1 MDFEAAGTSEAAST
15 LECLRQRILSTV
27 SDWVS
32 RCQIRL
38 VTSNFGTSTGT
49 ICVLFDDSCSY
60 DDGNT
65 LSSSLIDNRQFETDI
80 NTSFVDS
87 DSWPGLRVCA
97 AVDGRQCHA
106 TVEHVFDMVAVIP
119 TSQIRW
125 DLSRIQLIWID
136 LFAFYCVWL
145 LYNKTVFIWHVYY
158 IKIQHTSGVT
168 NFYHFTQP
176 YATSSISSLDT
187 EHTMLLNSTS
197 FERLFNFLQLTYL
210 DYWL

>member
-1 MDFEAAGTSEAAST
+1 MFTPAYSLDCQWMT
-15 LECLRQRILSTV
+15 Q
-27 SDWVS
+27 WVS
-32 RCQIRL
+32 RCRIRL

-97 AVDGRQCHA
+97 AMDGRQCHA

-136 LFAFYCVWL
+136 LLAFYCVWL

-158 IKIQHTSGVT
+158 NKIQHTSGGPVKFIST
-168 NFYHFTQP
+168 QYTCLTHFYHFTQP
-176 YATSSISSLDT
+176 YATSSISSLDN

-197 FERLFNFLQLTYL
+197 FESLFNFLQLTSL

>member
-1 MDFEAAGTSEAAST
+1 M
-15 LECLRQRILSTV
+15 
-27 SDWVS
+27 S

-87 DSWPGLRVCA
+87 DCWPGLRVCA
-97 AVDGRQCHA
+97 AVDGRQCLA

-125 DLSRIQLIWID
+125 DLSRIQLI
-136 LFAFYCVWL
+136 
-145 LYNKTVFIWHVYY
+145 
-158 IKIQHTSGVT
+158 
-168 NFYHFTQP
+168 
-176 YATSSISSLDT
+176 
-187 EHTMLLNSTS
+187 
-197 FERLFNFLQLTYL
+197 
-210 DYWL
+210 

>member
-1 MDFEAAGTSEAAST
+1 MFTPAYSLDCQSVTETE
-15 LECLRQRILSTV
+15 
-27 SDWVS
+27 S

-38 VTSNFGTSTGT
+38 VTSNFATSSSTGT

-80 NTSFVDS
+80 NTLFVDS

-125 DLSRIQLIWID
+125 DLSRIQLI
-136 LFAFYCVWL
+136 
-145 LYNKTVFIWHVYY
+145 
-158 IKIQHTSGVT
+158 
-168 NFYHFTQP
+168 
-176 YATSSISSLDT
+176 
-187 EHTMLLNSTS
+187 
-197 FERLFNFLQLTYL
+197 
-210 DYWL
+210 

>member
-1 MDFEAAGTSEAAST
+1 MFTPAYSLDCQSVTESET
-15 LECLRQRILSTV
+15 E
-27 SDWVS
+27 S

-38 VTSNFGTSTGT
+38 VTSNFATSSSTGT

-97 AVDGRQCHA
+97 AMDGRQCHA

-125 DLSRIQLIWID
+125 DLSRIQLI
-136 LFAFYCVWL
+136 
-145 LYNKTVFIWHVYY
+145 
-158 IKIQHTSGVT
+158 
-168 NFYHFTQP
+168 
-176 YATSSISSLDT
+176 
-187 EHTMLLNSTS
+187 
-197 FERLFNFLQLTYL
+197 
-210 DYWL
+210 

>member
-1 MDFEAAGTSEAAST
+1 M
-15 LECLRQRILSTV
+15 
-27 SDWVS
+27 S
-32 RCQIRL
+32 RCRIRL

-97 AVDGRQCHA
+97 AMDGRQCHA
-106 TVEHVFDMVAVIP
+106 TIEHVFDMVAVIP

-125 DLSRIQLIWID
+125 DLSRIQLILID
-136 LFAFYCVWL
+136 LFAFYCV
-145 LYNKTVFIWHVYY
+145 
-158 IKIQHTSGVT
+158 
-168 NFYHFTQP
+168 
-176 YATSSISSLDT
+176 
-187 EHTMLLNSTS
+187 
-197 FERLFNFLQLTYL
+197 
-210 DYWL
+210 

>member
-1 MDFEAAGTSEAAST
+1 M
-15 LECLRQRILSTV
+15 
-27 SDWVS
+27 S

-106 TVEHVFDMVAVIP
+106 TVEYVFDMVAVIP

-125 DLSRIQLIWID
+125 DLSRIQLI
-136 LFAFYCVWL
+136 
-145 LYNKTVFIWHVYY
+145 
-158 IKIQHTSGVT
+158 
-168 NFYHFTQP
+168 
-176 YATSSISSLDT
+176 
-187 EHTMLLNSTS
+187 
-197 FERLFNFLQLTYL
+197 
-210 DYWL
+210 